1 MSGTVTLKKRE
12 MDLRKFAYHKIIQL
26 AKKLYYPED
35 YMCADNIIIRDIR
48 CHPDSNSDL
57 EHIYYVVSSA

>member
-12 MDLRKFAYHKIIQL
+12 MGLRKFAYHKIIQL

-35 YMCADNIIIRDIR
+35 YMYADIIRDIR